1 MEKAACLGWLQ
12 GKQCQR
18 YGKGNLVSD
27 DYSVNKGCTE
37 TTNPHSAERQSGD
50 LSIMK
55 LLCSQNLRLR
65 SQLIGKLKESLA
77 AGE

>member
-1 MEKAACLGWLQ
+1 MQ
-12 GKQCQR
+12 
-18 YGKGNLVSD
+18 YGLVRMVTLRHT
-27 DYSVNKGCTE
+27 VNKACTE

-50 LSIMK
+50 LSIVK

>member
-27 DYSVNKGCTE
+27 DYSVNKRCTE
-37 TTNPHSAERQSGD
+37 TANPHSAFQRSGD
-50 LSIMK
+50 LSIVK
-55 LLCSQNLRLR
+55 LLCSQNLSLR
-65 SQLIGKLKESLA
+65 SQFVGELKESLA
-77 AGE
+77 A